1 MCSTG
6 QFSTLGHEES
16 INSSLK
22 HLVIRD
28 SGCQTDD
35 EKIVPPS
42 MRKIRSQRGHGIA
55 TQIANIPLSSS
66 DSIFNTSDCNGA
78 ICSHQLNASDQ
89 GFQSLPRQGARI
101 CLQNCS
107 NSPHLVSGSTSS
119 LPYQFTMQHASPD
132 LQQISSLRKI
142 SSVSSRSDEL
152 YGLQNECHN
161 ATSGNMVYNQR
172 SSTFSLN
179 AGCVLQNARNL
190 SSVHS
195 SQSFDTEETPL
206 DPMSTCPSSSGT
218 SCSASSSCCQSPAS
232 LHIVKETQCSTFD
245 GRNYSPSA
253 VCEDSDMSECS
264 IHSCSTLTT
273 DHWMC
278 KPAPVNQCTSSC
290 SSPISNVC
298 NSLEHFS
305 KKTDASSLSSADI
318 EGCFTFVHL
327 PQDCKSYSLSCIN
340 KASNTRHNL
349 NEWREQHSHDD
360 RASLH
365 SNQSLTRSISLRKA
379 KKPPLP
385 PKRTDSLQR
394 KPRQKAY
401 QNEKPLNEQ
410 LISSLH
416 ESLKTHSASFSGQ
429 MPFCSLEDPW
439 VLGSRS
445 LSSVSIAS
453 SGMSAPAAVCPT
465 TPTLSNS
472 ISQHSE
478 YTKSW
483 DFHMDFPHSCSEHV
497 LTSQIMSPVLAKQ
510 NTSCLDNNGTLLNTC
525 IKTGLNS
532 KMTSSPDMVQLMTS
546 PSSGYSSQ
554 SITPTAGTPVTS
566 LLRAKSSAERPK
578 PKVPERKSSLRGSVS
593 SYTTPLSSKTLDS
606 VKSLPTP
613 SPLPKTLPGLVTL
626 QSSSS
631 SLMPSFV
638 ISPVTPVP
646 SSLAA
651 SSISDKK
658 QSSSPVSSTIP
669 GECKTSTS
677 FFSDYPP
684 PTSDDSSTLMLI
696 KNKKSTPPLPSPP
709 PLLLLS
715 SDHTQPPLTLTPPF
729 PETGLQAVT
738 VLKATNFPATL
749 NTVKNGKELNFR
761 QSDKPARQERPV
773 ISAQALQKVQLR
785 SIKLMKL
792 ENICTN
798 IITTVCGPENQEHK
812 KEPSQSTDKPVET
825 GMVKNIATPDS
836 VSPLQNMNTTD
847 FPLKDSTPPML
858 VSNSASDLLEPISD
872 TLSSK
877 NILNLFSTTPEP
889 PCTTPADFNLLQ
901 YTATSSKSNGTL
913 QDQWSPVSPKMSNH
927 SLIFPPIL
935 YQTALNHL
943 EHLEVTGS
951 AMCSETEA
959 LNCTSPTDTVNQN
972 EIPLQLEFK
981 VESDSQTST
990 PVSPRRHSLSS
1001 EISSDSLTDPQFTGL
1016 TLSDQETGLCD
1027 TDLGLSDRD
1036 FVLSDD
1042 KGIIEDSLSSS
1053 SGSIIFKEEE
1063 NDENGEV
1070 LKW

>member
-16 INSSLK
+16 VNSSLK
-22 HLVIRD
+22 QLVIHD

-101 CLQNCS
+101 CLQSCS

-119 LPYQFTMQHASPD
+119 LPYQFTTQHASPD
-132 LQQISSLRKI
+132 LQQISNLRKT

-161 ATSGNMVYNQR
+161 ATSGNMVSNQR

-195 SQSFDTEETPL
+195 SQSFDTGETPL
-206 DPMSTCPSSSGT
+206 HPMSTCPSSSGT

-232 LHIVKETQCSTFD
+232 LHIVKESQCSTLD
-245 GRNYSPSA
+245 GRNYSPNA

-273 DHWMC
+273 DHWTY

-298 NSLEHFS
+298 NSLEHLP
-305 KKTDASSLSSADI
+305 KKTDVSSLSSADI

-327 PQDCKSYSLSCIN
+327 AQDCKSYSLSCIN

-349 NEWREQHSHDD
+349 NEWREHHSHDD

-394 KPRQKAY
+394 KPRQKAN

-429 MPFCSLEDPW
+429 MSFCRLEDPW

-497 LTSQIMSPVLAKQ
+497 LTSEIMSPVLAKK
-510 NTSCLDNNGTLLNTC
+510 NKSCLDSNETLLTAC
-525 IKTGLNS
+525 IKTEINC
-532 KMTSSPDMVQLMTS
+532 KMTSSPDMVQLMNS

-593 SYTTPLSSKTLDS
+593 SYSTPLSSKTLDS

-626 QSSSS
+626 QSSST

-669 GECKTSTS
+669 GECKTSRS
-677 FFSDYPP
+677 FFSDSPP
-684 PTSDDSSTLMLI
+684 PTSDVSSTLMLI
-696 KNKKSTPPLPSPP
+696 KNKKNTPPLQSPP
-709 PLLLLS
+709 PLRLSS
-715 SDHTQPPLTLTPPF
+715 SDHTQPSLTLTPPF

-749 NTVKNGKELNFR
+749 NTVKNGKEFNFK
-761 QSDKPARQERPV
+761 QSDKPGRQERPV
-773 ISAQALQKVQLR
+773 ISAQALQKVQLK

-792 ENICTN
+792 ENIFTN

-825 GMVKNIATPDS
+825 EMVKNIVTPDS
-836 VSPLQNMNTTD
+836 VSPLQDDMNTTD
-847 FPLKDSTPPML
+847 FPSTPPML
-858 VSNSASDLLEPISD
+858 VSKSASVLLEPISD
-872 TLSSK
+872 ILSSK
-877 NILNLFSTTPEP
+877 S
-889 PCTTPADFNLLQ
+889 TTPADFNLLQ
-901 YTATSSKSNGTL
+901 STATSSKSNGTL

-935 YQTALNHL
+935 YETALNNL
-943 EHLEVTGS
+943 EHLEVTES

-959 LNCTSPTDTVNQN
+959 LNCASPTDTVNQN

-1016 TLSDQETGLCD
+1016 TLSDLETGLCN

-1036 FVLSDD
+1036 FVLRDD
-1042 KGIIEDSLSSS
+1042 KGITEDSLSSS

-1070 LKW
+1070 VKWIM